1 MKIIYKIFNPMDGI
15 YIDTSTIEECK
26 TVFAKLAY
34 DFFLQYAHN
43 QPVSIVIEDNGIEIW
58 KNCRGD
64 DIVNPTLVQ
73 KELMNYM
80 EILN

>member
-1 MKIIYKIFNPMDGI
+1 MKITYKIFNPQDGS
-15 YIDTSTIEECK
+15 YIDTSTVEECK

-34 DFFLQYAHN
+34 DFFLSYAHN
-43 QPVSIVIEDNGIEIW
+43 QPVSIVLEEMGVQTW
-58 KNCRGD
+58 KNCQGD

-80 EILN
+80 EIL